1 MRHQHNR
8 ESYQIHPTV
17 ASSISEKSEHQ
28 TCEYDAWGY
37 PLAIPKLSAKYEE
50 EGHESPELIYTRGYP
65 GFLTTPWGATD
76 FAALRLSFCS
86 F

>member
-1 MRHQHNR
+1 MNLANKTL
-8 ESYQIHPTV
+8 IVTG
-17 ASSISEKSEHQ
+17 ASRGIGQALSLELARVGVRLVLNARTKE
-28 TCEYDAWGY
+28 
-37 PLAIPKLSAKYEE
+37 PLEE
-50 EGHESPELIYTRGYP
+50 P